1 MSYDHFTCL
10 LCYLYCSYEWSL
22 DYIEMVYGVSNW
34 VITQGPRHKPCSLK
48 SFLVRSLYGIGH
60 SICKDYYTSIVVSY
74 LDQAQLETSG

>member
-48 SFLVRSLYGIGH
+48 SFLVRSL
-60 SICKDYYTSIVVSY
+60 
-74 LDQAQLETSG
+74 